1 MVRGLSRKHADRII
15 GCRADGPFQSF
26 SDFIR
31 RTGLRAG
38 ALKKLGQADAFRSL
52 KLDRRSALWK
62 SLPERE
68 PPGLFD
74 QIEAE
79 EPLTEL
85 PEMTPFA
92 QVVADYSSAGLTL
105 RQHPVSFLRPR
116 LDELGIV
123 SAEKLLKL
131 DNGCRVKVGGI
142 VLVRQRP
149 GTANGITFVTLE
161 DETGTSNLIVRKNIW
176 DRDRQVARRAVAM
189 IAHGTLQRESDVT
202 HVLVT
207 RLEDLSQHFEN
218 LSQRSRDFQ

>member
-15 GCRADGPFQSF
+15 ACRADGPFQSF
-26 SDFIR
+26 ADFTR

-74 QIEAE
+74 QIDVE
-79 EPLTEL
+79 EPLAEL

-92 QVVADYSSAGLTL
+92 EVVADYGSAGLTL

-131 DNGCRVKVGGI
+131 KSGIQVKVGGI

-176 DRDRQVARRAVAM
+176 DRYRQVARRAVAM
-189 IAHGTLQRESDVT
+189 IAHGTLQCESEVT

-207 RLEDLSQHFEN
+207 RLEDLSQHFQN
-218 LSQRSRDFQ
+218 LSQHSRDFQ